1 MVDWTNASATAP
13 APTATR
19 AGVLRPD
26 QLAAH
31 VRLDRAECAPE
42 VAAWVENHW
51 SLRWDLPEGVSHL
64 SSTLPHPA
72 CNLSVER
79 GAGRA
84 EVGDDPVVVTGVP
97 TRRFD
102 VTIRGV
108 GWVHGVKFRP
118 GGLAALAGVHAGD
131 LRDRTV
137 PASDVLPE
145 HTVARLRALTPDV
158 SLDDC
163 RQVVDAALGDLES
176 SAPGAASD
184 PDYDTLLE
192 VIGAMLA
199 DRSMVRVAQVED
211 ASGLGTRSLQR
222 LFARYVGVSPKWVLA
237 RYRMHDV
244 VTALDEGYDGSL
256 ADLAA
261 RHGWFDQAHFTR
273 EFTTL
278 VGTPPG
284 EYRRHV

>member
-31 VRLDRAECAPE
+31 VRLDRADCAPE
-42 VAAWVENHW
+42 VATWVENHW
-51 SLRWDLPEGVSHL
+51 SLAWDLPDGASYL

-84 EVGDDPVVVTGVP
+84 EAGDEPVVVTGVP

-102 VTIRGV
+102 VTIRGR

-118 GGLAALAGVHAGD
+118 GGLAALTGVHAGD
-131 LRDRTV
+131 LRNRTV
-137 PASDVLPE
+137 PASEVLPE
-145 HTVARLRALTPDV
+145 RAVAALRTLTPDV
-158 SLDDC
+158 PLDDC
-163 RQVVDAALGDLES
+163 RHVVDGALAGL
-176 SAPGAASD
+176 GATPDS
-184 PDYDTLLE
+184 DYDALLD
-192 VIGAMLA
+192 VVTTMLA
-199 DRSMVRVAQVED
+199 DRSMVRVAQVE
-211 ASGLGTRSLQR
+211 AVSGLGTRSLQR

-278 VGTPPG
+278 VGVPPG

>member
-31 VRLDRAECAPE
+31 VRLERAECAPE
-42 VAAWVENHW
+42 VAAFVENHW
-51 SLRWDLPEGVSHL
+51 SLRWDLPDGATYL

-79 GAGRA
+79 GATRA
-84 EVGDDPVVVTGVP
+84 EVGADPVVVTGVP

-102 VTIRGV
+102 VTVRGR

-118 GGLAALAGVHAGD
+118 GGLAALTGVHAGD
-131 LRDRTV
+131 LRNRTV
-137 PASDVLPE
+137 PASEVLPVP
-145 HTVARLRALTPDV
+145 TVAALRALGPGT
-158 SLDDC
+158 SLGDC
-163 RQVVDAALGDLES
+163 REAADDALARL
-176 SAPGAASD
+176 ARD
-184 PDYDTLLE
+184 PDPEYDALLD
-192 VIGAMLA
+192 VVATMLA
-199 DRSMVRVAQVED
+199 DRSLVRVGQVES
-211 ASGLGTRSLQR
+211 ACGLGTRSLQR

-244 VTALDEGYDGSL
+244 VTALDEGYAGSL

-261 RHGWFDQAHFTR
+261 THGWFDQAHFTR
-273 EFTTL
+273 EFTRL
-278 VGTPPG
+278 VGVPPG

>member
-1 MVDWTNASATAP
+1 
-13 APTATR
+13 
-19 AGVLRPD
+19 VLRPD
-26 QLAAH
+26 RLAAH
-31 VRLDRAECAPE
+31 LRLDRAECAPE
-42 VAAWVENHW
+42 VAPWVENHW
-51 SLRWDLPEGVSHL
+51 SLHWDLPDGATYL

-72 CNLSVER
+72 CNLSIER
-79 GAGRA
+79 GTGRA

-102 VTIRGV
+102 VTVSGA

-118 GGLAALAGVHAGD
+118 GGLAALTGVHAGD

-137 PASDVLPE
+137 PASEVLPE
-145 HTVARLRALTPDV
+145 RTVAALRALTPDV
-158 SLDDC
+158 PLEAC
-163 RQVVDAALGDLES
+163 REVVDTALAALGGEPD
-176 SAPGAASD
+176 A
-184 PDYDTLLE
+184 DYDALLG
-192 VIGAMLA
+192 VVGSMLA
-199 DRSMVRVAQVED
+199 DRSMVRVAQVEA

-273 EFTTL
+273 EFTNL
-278 VGTPPG
+278 VGVPPG
-284 EYRRHV
+284 EYRRHP

>member
-1 MVDWTNASATAP
+1 VVDWTNASATAP

-31 VRLDRAECAPE
+31 VRLDRADCAPE
-42 VAAWVENHW
+42 VATWVENHW
-51 SLRWDLPEGVSHL
+51 SLAWDLPDGASYL

-84 EVGDDPVVVTGVP
+84 EAGDEPVVVTGVP

-102 VTIRGV
+102 VTIRGR

-118 GGLAALAGVHAGD
+118 GGLAALTGVHAGD
-131 LRDRTV
+131 LRNRTV
-137 PASDVLPE
+137 PASEVLPE
-145 HTVARLRALTPDV
+145 RAVAALRTLTPDV
-158 SLDDC
+158 PLDDC
-163 RQVVDAALGDLES
+163 REVVDGALAGL
-176 SAPGAASD
+176 GATPDS
-184 PDYDTLLE
+184 DYDALLD
-192 VIGAMLA
+192 VVATMLA
-199 DRSMVRVAQVED
+199 DRSMVRVAQVE
-211 ASGLGTRSLQR
+211 AVSGLGTRSLQR

-278 VGTPPG
+278 VGVPPG

>member
-1 MVDWTNASATAP
+1 M
-13 APTATR
+13 
-19 AGVLRPD
+19 
-26 QLAAH
+26 
-31 VRLDRAECAPE
+31 
-42 VAAWVENHW
+42 ENHW
-51 SLRWDLPEGVSHL
+51 SLRWDLPVGATYL

-102 VTIRGV
+102 VTVRGR

-118 GGLAALAGVHAGD
+118 GGLAALSRG
-131 LRDRTV
+131 
-137 PASDVLPE
+137 
-145 HTVARLRALTPDV
+145 ARRRPPQPHGARV
-158 SLDDC
+158 
-163 RQVVDAALGDLES
+163 R
-176 SAPGAASD
+176 GAAGAHGRCAAGARPRRIPRRRAARSSTRPSPALARASPD
-184 PDYDTLLE
+184 PDYATLLDAGRRRCWPT
-192 VIGAMLA
+192 V
-199 DRSMVRVAQVED
+199 RSCGWRRSRPPA
-211 ASGLGTRSLQR
+211 ASATRSLQR

-244 VTALDEGYDGSL
+244 VTALDGGYDGSL

-261 RHGWFDQAHFTR
+261 GHGWFDQAHFTR

-278 VGTPPG
+278 VGVPPG

>member
-31 VRLDRAECAPE
+31 VRLDRAPAAPE
-42 VAAWVENHW
+42 VATWVENHW
-51 SLRWDLPEGVSHL
+51 SLEWDLPAGAAYL

-72 CNLSVER
+72 CNLTVER

-102 VTIRGV
+102 VTILGR

-118 GGLAALAGVHAGD
+118 GGLAALTGIHARE
-131 LRDRTV
+131 LRNRTV
-137 PASDVLPE
+137 PASEVLPE
-145 HTVARLRALTPDV
+145 RAVATLRTLGPGIPPDE
-158 SLDDC
+158 C
-163 RQVVDAALGDLES
+163 RATFDAALGALAGPAD
-176 SAPGAASD
+176 A
-184 PDYDTLLE
+184 DYDAVLE
-192 VIGAMLA
+192 VVAAMLA
-199 DRSMVRVAQVED
+199 DRSMVRVAQVESV
-211 ASGLGTRSLQR
+211 SGFGTRSLQR

-244 VTALDEGYDGSL
+244 VGALDDGYAGSL

-261 RHGWFDQAHFTR
+261 EHGWFDQAHFTR

-278 VGTPPG
+278 VGVPPG

>member
-26 QLAAH
+26 QLAAR
-31 VRLDRAECAPE
+31 VRLDRADCAPE

-51 SLRWDLPEGVSHL
+51 SLQWDLPEGASYL

-84 EVGDDPVVVTGVP
+84 DVGDEPVVVTGVP

-102 VTIRGV
+102 VTIRGR

-118 GGLAALAGVHAGD
+118 GGLAALTGVHAGD
-131 LRDRTV
+131 LRNRTV
-137 PASDVLPE
+137 PASEVLPE
-145 HTVARLRALTPDV
+145 RTVAALRTLTPDV
-158 SLDDC
+158 PLDDC
-163 RQVVDAALGDLES
+163 LEVVDGALAALEA
-176 SAPGAASD
+176 APDA
-184 PDYDTLLE
+184 DYDALLD
-192 VIGAMLA
+192 VVGTMLA
-199 DRSMVRVAQVED
+199 DRSMVRVAQVE
-211 ASGLGTRSLQR
+211 AVSGLGTRSLQR

-278 VGTPPG
+278 VGVPPG